1 MHDALCSIFGVRLV
15 NFIKDGDRA
24 LGVLDGDDVV
34 DLSGS
39 GLPGDTI
46 DLISQWDLAKVE
58 HAVAES
64 PRLGAD
70 AVQLLAPLRPRKN
83 VIAVGRNYRD
93 HAREFS
99 QSGFDASEKQVIPD
113 SPVFFTKA
121 PTSVVGPGEPI
132 VLANDPTGTTDY
144 EGEMAVVIGRN
155 ARNVGVD
162 DALEHVFGWTI
173 VNDVTA
179 RDLQKRH
186 VQWFVGKSPDTFCP
200 MGPAITTI
208 DELPDVGSSWLRTR
222 VNGEPRQEAPISDL
236 IFDVPTLIATL
247 SEVMTL
253 EPGDVIATGT
263 GQGVGI
269 GFDPPIYLAPGDL
282 VEISIDGIG
291 TLSNPVV

>member
-1 MHDALCSIFGVRLV
+1 MHDALCSIFEVRLV
-15 NFIKDGDRA
+15 NFSLDGDRA
-24 LGVLDGDDVV
+24 LGVLDGDEIV
-34 DLSGS
+34 DLSTS

-46 DLISQWDLAKVE
+46 ELISQWDRAKME
-58 HAVAES
+58 HAMAVS
-64 PRLGAD
+64 PRLRAD
-70 AVQLLAPLRPRKN
+70 SARLLAPLRPRKN
-83 VIAVGRNYRD
+83 VIAVGRNYLD
-93 HAREFS
+93 HAQEFS
-99 QSGFDASEKQVIPD
+99 ASGFDASEKQMIPD
-113 SPVFFTKA
+113 FPVIFTKA
-121 PTSVVGPGEPI
+121 PTSVIGPGEPI

-144 EGEMAVVIGRN
+144 EGEMAVVMGRT
-155 ARNVGVD
+155 ARNVSRD
-162 DALEHVFGWTI
+162 DALGHVFGWTI

-208 DELPDVGSSWLRTR
+208 DELPDIATSRLRTR
-222 VNGEPRQEAPISDL
+222 VNGDLRQEAPISDL

-247 SEVMTL
+247 SEVMTM

-269 GFDPPIYLAPGDL
+269 GFDPPVYLAAGDV